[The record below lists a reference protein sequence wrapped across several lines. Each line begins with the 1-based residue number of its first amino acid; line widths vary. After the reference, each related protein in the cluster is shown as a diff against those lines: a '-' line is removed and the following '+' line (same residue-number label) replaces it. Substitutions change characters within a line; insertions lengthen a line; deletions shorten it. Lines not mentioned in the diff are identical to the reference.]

1 MHYKQQ
7 QSPFPTHQE
16 SCSWFRYADHAQ
28 KASVDLAIENF
39 VSLNSPVGS
48 ASKSYHHCSRVQQ
61 PMEHKCLHPHW
72 PVGRQLGMYLFASSY
87 WHWKCPGGN
96 VIFLWKWNVLCF
108 AYFSSLS
115 LMRVIKASSETLLLM
130 QQGACVTCQKLNGM
144 REWVHNT
151 TCASFI
157 PNSIRLFSLLR
168 TFGAFLTIGFFMLEL
183 FAGFFSLWWLY
194 ILGKMFRKAS

>member
-16 SCSWFRYADHAQ
+16 SCSSFRYADHAQ

-108 AYFSSLS
+108 AYFPLCLSWELSRPPLRHFYLCNKEPVSLVGN
-115 LMRVIKASSETLLLM
+115 LMAWE
-130 QQGACVTCQKLNGM
+130 NGCTILH
-144 REWVHNT
+144 VHHLSQT
-151 TCASFI
+151 PS
-157 PNSIRLFSLLR
+157 
-168 TFGAFLTIGFFMLEL
+168 GFFH
-183 FAGFFSLWWLY
+183 Y
-194 ILGKMFRKAS
+194 